1 MHSGALAD
9 TSRVSHTCLFKILPE
24 LYPICVSK
32 AYMKCRWFW
41 SFNLKPVPKISQSIA
56 ANSYV
61 KSDPKPFWS
70 QIFPPLAPSLSSKW
84 DSLTE
89 QIMITS
95 HGQKSRSRSIWQT
108 PLPSAQQYWNLSG
121 GNTFLLVLGKFLLPV
136 KLFAEFTSFSVF
148 FLTNH
153 INHKSVNRSSVLLSQ
168 NSFGCPFCWCLC
180 YEKLVSH

>member
-1 MHSGALAD
+1 MAPWTLLSWTYEAITSSGVCNFCALFEYLCLNHHDKMGAYRWYVDPEWSMMSKPCNFRLSSSVLAQQPPVRSGALAD

-41 SFNLKPVPKISQSIA
+41 SFNLKPIPKISQSIA

-95 HGQKSRSRSIWQT
+95 HGSEI
-108 PLPSAQQYWNLSG
+108 
-121 GNTFLLVLGKFLLPV
+121 
-136 KLFAEFTSFSVF
+136 
-148 FLTNH
+148 
-153 INHKSVNRSSVLLSQ
+153 
-168 NSFGCPFCWCLC
+168 
-180 YEKLVSH
+180 

>member
-9 TSRVSHTCLFKILPE
+9 TCLFKILPE

-41 SFNLKPVPKISQSIA
+41 SFNLKPIPKISQSIA

-61 KSDPKPFWS
+61 KSDPKPFGS

-148 FLTNH
+148 SSLTISTTN
-153 INHKSVNRSSVLLSQ
+153 LSAVVQ
-168 NSFGCPFCWCLC
+168 SFFRRIPLGAPFAGVSAMKNS
-180 YEKLVSH
+180 